1 MQVNDPDQVL
11 DRTVVD
17 QDGSKIG
24 TVTELYLD
32 EHADR
37 AGWIAV
43 RTGFFGQHVAPVPLT
58 GAAESEDV
66 IVVPYSKSQVKDAP
80 HHDPEMALSREEEA
94 ALFDYY
100 GIGYD
105 ERSATAV
112 TTSPGDEPTSADYT
126 TEDAERLQ
134 SMLHTGSGQAGAQ
147 TRLSTRPVAGPVTEA
162 LPPEALPPDDATGTG
177 GTGATASSA
186 GLDVAEPPV
195 YPDDATQAELIRER
209 EQREETVRERREQ
222 GLDSGL

>member
-1 MQVNDPDQVL
+1 MQVSDPEQVL

-17 QDGSKIG
+17 PDGNKIG

-43 RTGFFGQHVAPVPLT
+43 RTGFFGQHVAPVPLA
-58 GAAESEDV
+58 GVAESGDV
-66 IVVPYSKSQVKDAP
+66 IVVPFAKDQVKDAP

-100 GIGYD
+100 GIGYG
-105 ERSATAV
+105 ERAETAV
-112 TTSPGDEPTSADYT
+112 AAPPGEEPTSADYT

-134 SMLHTGSGQAGAQ
+134 ELLHTGSGQAGRN
-147 TRLSTRPVAGPVTEA
+147 RLRRMPRSGGATPAAIGLAGQDDDSQEAVREPASLDVTEPA
-162 LPPEALPPDDATGTG
+162 
-177 GTGATASSA
+177 
-186 GLDVAEPPV
+186 V
-195 YPDDATQAELIRER
+195 YPDDAMQAELER
-209 EQREETVRERREQ
+209 QQEQREDTIRRRRQQ
-222 GLDSGL
+222 GS